1 MIFLKDCDF
10 SSRRVLVRVD
20 FNVPIDETTKIIQ
33 DTTRIDAALPTLDYI
48 LKAGG
53 KVILMSHMGRPKGQ
67 FEARYSLAILQD
79 YLASALNSKVY
90 FAPDCVGEE
99 ASRLSANLKA
109 GEVLLLENL
118 RFHKGETKGDPDFA
132 QALSRHADIY
142 VNDAFG
148 TAHRPHA
155 STTVVAQF
163 VPQKVCGFL
172 LEAELKNIDKI
183 LNDSQA
189 PFTAIIGGA
198 KISDK
203 ISVLKVLLDKVDN
216 LIIGGAMAYT
226 FFKAQGG
233 EVGNSLVE
241 ADKTALALE
250 ILQTAEAKNV
260 NIILPEDSLVQE
272 LGQENYKMASNMG
285 IESGWMGIDLGEQ
298 GRQTF
303 TAVILQ
309 SKTIL
314 WNGPMGIFERPE
326 AAKGTLAIA
335 EAVAKRTAADAS
347 VFSLIGG
354 GDTVSAI
361 KQTGLA
367 DSVSY
372 ISTGGGAL
380 LEFLEGKTLPGVAA
394 LE

>member
-10 SSRRVLVRVD
+10 SNQTALVRVD
-20 FNVPIDETTKIIQ
+20 FNVPIDEASKTIQ
-33 DTTRIDAALPTLDYI
+33 DTTRIDAAIPTLAYI

-53 KVILMSHMGRPKGQ
+53 KVIIMSHMGRPKGQ
-67 FEARYSLAILQD
+67 FEARYSLDILQV
-79 YLASALNSKVY
+79 YLAAALDCAVY
-90 FAPDCVGEE
+90 FASDCIGEE
-99 ASRLSANLKA
+99 AYQLSFNLKA

-118 RFHKGETKGDPDFA
+118 RFHKGETKGDPEFA

-148 TAHRPHA
+148 TVHRAHA
-155 STTVVAQF
+155 STTIIAQF
-163 VPQKVCGFL
+163 MKQKVCGLL

-183 LNDSQA
+183 LNKATA

-203 ISVLKVLLDKVDN
+203 ILVLKALLDKVDN

-241 ADKTALALE
+241 VDKTDLALE
-250 ILQTAEAKNV
+250 ILRSAEAKNV
-260 NIILPEDSLVQE
+260 KVILPPDSLVQE
-272 LGQENYKMASNMG
+272 LDRDNYEMESNMK
-285 IESGWMGIDLGEQ
+285 IKSGWMGIDLGEQ
-298 GRQTF
+298 GRQSF
-303 TAVILQ
+303 TEVILE

-335 EAVAKRTAADAS
+335 EAVAKRTAADPN

-354 GDTVSAI
+354 GDTISAI

-367 DSVSY
+367 DSISY

-394 LE
+394 LQ